1 MGRIKLDIPERLPF
15 VTRFPIRVT
24 DLNYAGHLSN
34 DSILSMAHEARM
46 QFFKHHGYTE
56 LAAEGTAF
64 IMGDC
69 AIVYKSEGFHG
80 QMVKV
85 SVGAGD
91 YSRVSFDLF
100 YRLELEDEGKL
111 LAEVKTGLVSF
122 SYEDNKV
129 RRIPPALKEKF
140 GDVTASVIYP
150 N

>member
-1 MGRIKLDIPERLPF
+1 M
-15 VTRFPIRVT
+15 TRFPIRVN

-56 LAAEGTAF
+56 LSAEGTAF

-69 AIVYKSEGFHG
+69 AIVYKAEGFYG

-91 YSRVSFDLF
+91 YSRVSFDLY
-100 YRLELEDEGKL
+100 YRMELEDEGKV
-111 LAEVKTGLVSF
+111 LAEVKTGLVSY
-122 SYEDNKV
+122 SYEDEKV
-129 RRIPPALKEKF
+129 RQIPPVLKDKF
-140 GDVTASVIYP
+140 GDVTQTVNHPA
-150 N
+150 